1 MKVIFL
7 GTPDFAV
14 SVLNAI
20 MASKH
25 EVVAVVTQPDR
36 MNARGNK
43 VIFSPVKEVALNASL
58 PLYQFEKISRD
69 GVEELKA
76 IDADIMVTAAYGQ
89 ILSEEV
95 LNMKKYGVINAHASL
110 LPKYRGSSPVQWALI
125 NGEKE
130 IGVTCMQTAY
140 EVDSGAIINQ
150 MKVALNGDENAEE
163 CLDMLAKLG
172 GESIVKALD
181 DIDNGVAT
189 YTEQNHSEATHCRKL
204 TKEDGKIDFNDTAV
218 NVVNRIRAFT
228 PWPSAYCTSRFGR
241 VKILKAFVVDGDF
254 EGANGEVLVAHK
266 STLTIKCASGAIGIQ
281 VIQAENSRAM
291 DVQAFLNGKSIQ
303 AGEIF
308 E

>member
-20 MASKH
+20 LHSEH

-43 VIFSPVKEVALNASL
+43 VIFSPVKEVALKENIS
-58 PLYQFEKISRD
+58 LYQFEKISRD
-69 GVEELKA
+69 GLETLQA

-89 ILSEEV
+89 ILSNEV

-130 IGVTCMQTAY
+130 IGVTAMQTAY

-150 MKVALNGDENAEE
+150 MKIVLNGDENAEE
-163 CLDMLAKLG
+163 CLDALAKLG
-172 GESIVKALD
+172 GESIIKALD
-181 DIDNGVAT
+181 DIEKGVAT
-189 YTEQNHSEATHCRKL
+189 FTEQDYTQATHCRKL
-204 TKEDGKIDFNDTAV
+204 TKEDGKIDFNDTANNIV
-218 NVVNRIRAFT
+218 NKIRAFT
-228 PWPSAYCTSRFGR
+228 PWPSAYCNTRFGR
-241 VKILKAFVVDGDF
+241 VKIIKAFVIEGEF
-254 EGANGEVLVAHK
+254 TGANGEVLVAHK

-281 VIQAENSRAM
+281 ILQAENSRAM

-303 AGEIF
+303 VGEIF